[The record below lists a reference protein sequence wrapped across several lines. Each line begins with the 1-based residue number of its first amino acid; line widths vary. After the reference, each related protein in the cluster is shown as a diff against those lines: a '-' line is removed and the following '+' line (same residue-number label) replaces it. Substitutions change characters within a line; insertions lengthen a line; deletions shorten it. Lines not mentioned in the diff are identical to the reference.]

1 MVTLNESL
9 QQTTHRSFLVR
20 KASRLGFCDIESLI
34 QLAVLRGCLHYR
46 GGGESL
52 QIVDPGQDLLSDDE
66 LVILLLHGGYRYEP
80 MAVRCAAQLL
90 KSPNVLPEHVAFLAA
105 RERCVLALKYI
116 ASLGLKHDESGR
128 MLWSKLDAVL
138 QATGISEKKVSPGVL
153 PHVSRFMSNPGI
165 QRGTKVDPIWLSPA
179 K

>member
-9 QQTTHRSFLVR
+9 HQTTHRSFLVR

-46 GGGESL
+46 GGGQSRG
-52 QIVDPGQDLLSDDE
+52 IVDPGQDLLSDDE

-80 MAVRCAAQLL
+80 MAVRCAGQLL
-90 KSPNVLPEHVAFLAA
+90 KSTHILPEHVAFLAA
-105 RERCVLALKYI
+105 RERCTLALKYI
-116 ASLGLKHDESGR
+116 TSLGLKHDESGR
-128 MLWSKLDAVL
+128 TLWGKLMTVL
-138 QATGISEKKVSPGVL
+138 QAVGGTETKIDPGVL